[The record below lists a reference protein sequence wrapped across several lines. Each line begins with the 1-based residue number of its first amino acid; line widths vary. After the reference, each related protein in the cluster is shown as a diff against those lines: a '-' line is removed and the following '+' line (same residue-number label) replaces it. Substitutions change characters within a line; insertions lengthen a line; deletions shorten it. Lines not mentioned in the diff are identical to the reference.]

1 MVEAIDWIW
10 EGSWKLNGAWL
21 KLAEFIIYSKNRTIN
36 VAKNQ
41 VKIRPGIKKLK
52 KDLVSTEGTTPGFL
66 NSARGLLDQFT
77 IVEKISL
84 KHFIIIR
91 F

>member
-1 MVEAIDWIW
+1 MLE
-10 EGSWKLNGAWL
+10 LNGAWL
-21 KLAEFIIYSKNRTIN
+21 KLAEFIIYAKNRMIN

-41 VKIRPGIKKLK
+41 VKIGLPDKKVKDFKVMHLYQPGAFR
-52 KDLVSTEGTTPGFL
+52 LVKRRVQ
-66 NSARGLLDQFT
+66 NQFT

-84 KHFIIIR
+84 KHLILIR